1 MNKTE
6 YHNSIIDYYEKA
18 EISYKDVW
26 DLNHSMA
33 FHCGFWEK
41 GITSVRQALLHQND
55 VMAAWVAISP
65 QDRVL
70 DAGCGI
76 GGSAIYLS
84 KNYHCETTGISIVP
98 HQIQQAKAKALEHG
112 VDEITEFIVADY
124 CETPFEDHSFD
135 VVWAIESV
143 CYVVDK
149 SEFIKEAHRVLKP
162 GGKLIVADG
171 FRLNQ
176 QLSEKEELI
185 MKRWEAGYAVERL
198 GVDSEFDTSL
208 RLHGFTG
215 IETKDATQLVMPS
228 ARRLYYFGLAAT
240 YYRKLLKLFGK
251 QYGNEI
257 TIKNTQAAINQYL
270 GLKKGLW
277 KYLVFIAE
285 KEK

>member
-6 YHNSIIDYYEKA
+6 YHNRIIDYYEKA

-26 DLNHSMA
+26 DLDHSMA
-33 FHCGFWEK
+33 FHCGFWGK
-41 GITSVRQALLHQND
+41 GITSIRQALLHQND
-55 VMAAWVAISP
+55 MMAGWAGIKP
-65 QDRVL
+65 HHHVL

-84 KNYHCETTGISIVP
+84 KNYQCKATGISIVP
-98 HQIQQAKAKALEHG
+98 YQIAKAQVKAKEHA
-112 VDEITEFIVADY
+112 VEETTAFVVADY
-124 CETPFEDHSFD
+124 CDTPFEDHSFD

-143 CYVVDK
+143 CYVVYK
-149 SEFIKEAHRVLKP
+149 SDFIKEAYRLLKP

-176 QLSEKEELI
+176 QLTGQDEQI
-185 MKRWEAGYAVERL
+185 MRRWEEGYAVERL
-198 GVDSEFDTSL
+198 GVDGEFEESIN
-208 RLHGFTG
+208 RQGFVG
-215 IETKDATQLVMPS
+215 VEIKDATSLVMPS
-228 ARRLYYFGLAAT
+228 ARRLYYFGLAAH
-240 YYRKLLKLFGK
+240 YYRKLLKFFGK

>member
-1 MNKTE
+1 MNKTA
-6 YHNSIIDYYEKA
+6 YHSSIIDYYEKA

-41 GITSVRQALLHQND
+41 GITSIRQALLHQND
-55 VMAAWVAISP
+55 VMAVWAGITS
-65 QDRVL
+65 QHDVL

-84 KNYHCETTGISIVP
+84 KNYGCKTTGISIVP
-98 HQIQQAKAKALEHG
+98 HQIKQAETKSKEHG
-112 VDEITEFIVADY
+112 VEELANFIVADY
-124 CETPFEDHSFD
+124 CDTPFEDNTFD

-143 CYVVDK
+143 CYVPDK
-149 SEFIKEAHRVLKP
+149 SDFIKEAYRILKP
-162 GGKLIVADG
+162 DGKLIVADG
-171 FRLNQ
+171 YRLDKP
-176 QLSEKEELI
+176 LTDKEELI
-185 MKRWEAGYAVERL
+185 MKRWEEGYAVERL
-198 GVDSEFDTSL
+198 GVASEFNESL
-208 RLHGFTG
+208 TRLGFAG
-215 IETKDATQLVMPS
+215 ITIKDATNLVMPS
-228 ARRLYYFGLAAT
+228 ARRLYYFGLAAH